1 MGKLLH
7 KRSRVRK
14 HGCRLEAPGWNEQTR
29 RALERMIDRGA
40 GKNLP
45 VVFDFDNTLVCGD
58 VQEATLAVLARS
70 GRLTIARIPKTLSP
84 PFRLPGQGKTS
95 LQSGVDLT
103 EYYEAFLAPT
113 VHGDD
118 DPTPLANGYVWA
130 VEVLEQMRISEV
142 VAATRTACKF
152 TRPPHNGFIE
162 VTPGKTRFPAP
173 YFYPEMVE
181 LVAELVRHRFDVW
194 IVSASNVW
202 SVRWMVLQ
210 VLNPLLR
217 KRGVKT
223 GLRADHVIGVS
234 TLLTDRAGGLHK
246 DVVLVKQNAAYARL
260 EGKLLKVFRLTS
272 RLQFPVPTYSGKVAC
287 IFDAIGGRPYLCVGD
302 SPGDHAMLAYSRNR
316 LWIARLEKPGFQRK
330 LTELVRHTGRAGW
343 FVQATLTKGT
353 PGFLSGFDELRTRLG
368 EVPREVADSAAILF
382 RLRHRVPGA
391 ADAKY
396 RLSPSSA
403 FARWLNRFF
412 SVSPSSAKDC
422 VNPSGTNS
430 GS

>member
-1 MGKLLH
+1 MGKSPR
-7 KRSRVRK
+7 KCPRVVK
-14 HGCRLEAPGWNEQTR
+14 QGCQLVAPGWNDQTR
-29 RALERMIDRGA
+29 RALERMINRGA
-40 GKNLP
+40 GRDLP

-70 GRLTIARIPKTLSP
+70 GRLTIAHIPKTLSP
-84 PFRLPGQGKTS
+84 PFRLPGKGRVT

-142 VAATRTACKF
+142 VAATRTACEF

-162 VTPGKTRFPAP
+162 VTPGRTRFPAP

-194 IVSASNVW
+194 VVSASNVW

-210 VLNPLLR
+210 QLNPLLQE
-217 KRGVKT
+217 RGVKP

-246 DVVLVKQNAAYARL
+246 DVVLVKQNAAYAGL
-260 EGKLLKVFRLTS
+260 EEKTLKRFRLTS

-330 LTELVRHTGRAGW
+330 LTELMRQTGRTGW
-343 FVQATLTKGT
+343 LVQAALTKGR
-353 PGFLSGFDELRTRLG
+353 PGFLPDFDELPTRLG
-368 EVPREVADSAAILF
+368 AVPREVTDSAAILS
-382 RLRHRVPGA
+382 RLR
-391 ADAKY
+391 
-396 RLSPSSA
+396 
-403 FARWLNRFF
+403 
-412 SVSPSSAKDC
+412 
-422 VNPSGTNS
+422 
-430 GS
+430 

>member
-1 MGKLLH
+1 MAQALR
-7 KRSRVRK
+7 KRRRAAS
-14 HGCRLEAPGWNEQTR
+14 HGCRLAAPGWNEQTR
-29 RALERMIDRGA
+29 RALEQLIDHGA
-40 GKNLP
+40 GKDLP
-45 VVFDFDNTLVCGD
+45 VVFDFDNTMVCGD

-70 GRLTIARIPKTLSP
+70 GRLTAAHIPETLSP
-84 PFRLPGQGKTS
+84 PFRLPGQGKTT

-113 VHGDD
+113 VHGND

-142 VAATRTACKF
+142 VAATRAACAF

-210 VLNPLLR
+210 GLNPLLR
-217 KRGVKT
+217 QRGVRSE
-223 GLRADHVIGVS
+223 LRADHIIGVS
-234 TLLTDRAGGLHK
+234 TLLTDRKGGLYK
-246 DVVLVKQNAAYARL
+246 DVVLVKQNAAYAGL
-260 EGKLLKVFRLTS
+260 EEKSLKSFRLTS

-302 SPGDHAMLAYSRNR
+302 SPGDHAMLVYSRNR
-316 LWIARLEKPGFQRK
+316 LWIARLENPGFQRK
-330 LTELVRHTGRAGW
+330 LTELMRKTGNAGW
-343 FVQATLTKGT
+343 LVQATLTKGR
-353 PGFLSGFDELRTRLG
+353 PGFLHDFAALPARLG
-368 EVPREVADSAAILF
+368 TVPREVADSAAILS
-382 RLRHRVPGA
+382 R
-391 ADAKY
+391 
-396 RLSPSSA
+396 
-403 FARWLNRFF
+403 LNRR
-412 SVSPSSAKDC
+412 SRR
-422 VNPSGTNS
+422 
-430 GS
+430 